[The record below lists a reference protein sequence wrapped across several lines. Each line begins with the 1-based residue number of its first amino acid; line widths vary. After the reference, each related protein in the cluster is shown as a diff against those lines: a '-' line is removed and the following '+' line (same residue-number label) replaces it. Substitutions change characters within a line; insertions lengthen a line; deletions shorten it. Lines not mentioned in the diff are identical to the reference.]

1 MSKLITA
8 IAASCALFA
17 PVCAAAAPAS
27 FRFVG
32 DWQGACDA
40 WGVPATCTAIWR
52 PGQHESHLVQD
63 YSIVSNKDGTR
74 IFSGRGLYRIIDG
87 EVDGIWEDSRG
98 QILPLGGSFEDDT
111 LTVIWGDATSEIGRS
126 VYRLQADGLAA
137 TDSVLTE
144 SGWRTFMSIDYAR
157 DD

>member
-17 PVCAAAAPAS
+17 PVCAESAPAS
-27 FRFVG
+27 SSFVG
-32 DWQGACDA
+32 GWQGTCDA

-63 YSIVSNKDGTR
+63 YSIVSNEDGTR
-74 IFSGRGLYRIIDG
+74 IFSGRGLYRIVDG
-87 EVDGIWEDSRG
+87 KVDGIWEDSRG
-98 QILPLGGSFEDDT
+98 QILPLGGSFENDT

-126 VYRLQADGLAA
+126 FYALQNNQLRA
-137 TDSVLTE
+137 TDSVLTD
-144 SGWRTFMSIDYAR
+144 SGWQVFMTIEYAR
-157 DD
+157 DQ